1 MILKKESSESRAEQ
15 KRKVAE
21 SDQQI
26 RRCRD
31 RRKLGQVC
39 SVPADGHDS
48 LAFAVSCLL
57 LVLSCWSSDFSRHPL
72 YAAIRVAGLSLKFI

>member
-1 MILKKESSESRAEQ
+1 MFDIHYSLEEEGDSENKAEQ

-26 RRCRD
+26 RSCRD

-39 SVPADGHDS
+39 SVPADARDS
-48 LAFAVSCLL
+48 PAFPISCLL
-57 LVLSCWSSDFSRHPL
+57 LVLSC
-72 YAAIRVAGLSLKFI
+72 

>member
-1 MILKKESSESRAEQ
+1 MQRDKKECLTFIIDQEKKQ

-39 SVPADGHDS
+39 SVPADARNS
-48 LAFAVSCLL
+48 PVFSCKLFIVGIVLL
-57 LVLSCWSSDFSRHPL
+57 
-72 YAAIRVAGLSLKFI
+72 KQ